1 MDPRDESFL
10 KPAQRQQNMQLNV
23 DVPHLQDF
31 LNIRVDFLNSKRK
44 ILRVIL
50 LLIALNI
57 W

>member
-1 MDPRDESFL
+1 MDSRDESFL

-44 ILRVIL
+44 IYQM
-50 LLIALNI
+50 
-57 W
+57 